1 MSWLEDRT
9 IATLI
14 GAAVGDALGGAI
26 EGWTPEQI
34 AERHGG
40 PVTGI
45 VEPFYP
51 DWETARPIA
60 PYHKGDGHIT
70 DDTLMTHALV
80 QVYDETRKH
89 LDAYDIASHLVPILI
104 GQPRWI
110 PELEKETIILHRI
123 FLAEKWIVA
132 KLHYG
137 HQDPREAGVGNI
149 VNCGAA
155 MYMSPVGI
163 VNAGDHRAAYLE
175 GIDIAGTHQWSYGR
189 EAAGVYAA
197 TVAASLHPKATA
209 QSVIDA
215 ALEVAHDGTLAAIQA
230 IVAAV
235 QQAQEDG
242 VVEDQ
247 PELGRRLRVAIRP
260 FDTVGDEYRN
270 PSMDARRPSRTKA
283 IEELPV
289 ALGFVLAHEG
299 DFVKAVLGATNYG
312 RDADSIATM
321 AGSICAALKG
331 TESVPA
337 EWIKTIETNSKVDL
351 TAVGKT
357 MAKAASA
364 IMSADAKLVAQRLA
378 DLDQLGLVGG
388 GEA

>member
-45 VEPFYP
+45 VGPFYEN
-51 DWETARPIA
+51 WETARPIA

-70 DDTLMTHALV
+70 DDTLMTHALI
-80 QVYDETRKH
+80 QVYEETSKH

-175 GIDIAGTHQWSYGR
+175 AIDIAGTHQWSYGR
-189 EAAGVYAA
+189 EGAGVYAA
-197 TVAASLHPKATA
+197 TVAAALAPGATA

-215 ALEVAHDGTLAAIQA
+215 SLDVAHDGTLAAIRAIISAVEQA
-230 IVAAV
+230 RADDVI
-235 QQAQEDG
+235 D
-242 VVEDQ
+242 DQ
-247 PELGRRLRVAIRP
+247 PELGRRLRDAIRP
-260 FDTVGDEYRN
+260 FDLVGEDYRN
-270 PSMDARRPSRTKA
+270 PSMDARRPSRTKS

-289 ALGFVLAHEG
+289 ALGFVLAHDG
-299 DFVKAVLGATNYG
+299 AFVPAVLGSTNYG

-321 AGSICAALKG
+321 AGSICAALQG
-331 TESVPA
+331 IDSIPQDWVT
-337 EWIKTIETNSKVDL
+337 TIETNSKIDL
-351 TAVGKT
+351 TAVGKS
-357 MAKAASA
+357 MAKAAQK
-364 IMSADAKLVAQRLA
+364 IMTADARRVAARLQTLGEFGLVAKVDA
-378 DLDQLGLVGG
+378 
-388 GEA
+388 